1 MKHAKGMNFGDKGEN
16 YRTVFHGSLNT
27 MSTEIIKAI
36 ERGSPLIVFDF

>member
-1 MKHAKGMNFGDKGEN
+1 MTHAKGMNLADKGEN
-16 YRTVFHGSLNT
+16 YRTVFHSSLNT